1 MDVYFATS
9 MRKAW
14 EYKDLYEFIDR
25 LMSAEEVKDLGLRYF
40 DPTQAYTDNRV
51 NKGLVEA
58 LMLKRARWLC
68 TRCRT
73 PTRWARIGA

>member
-1 MDVYFATS
+1 MDIYFATS

-14 EYKDLYEFIDR
+14 EYQDLYDFIER
-25 LMSAEEVKDLGLRYF
+25 LMGQEELNELDLRYF

-58 LMLKRARWLC
+58 LMLKRARC
-68 TRCRT
+68 
-73 PTRWARIGA
+73 